1 FRGLPGRWFWRLS
14 FFVPFLLASP
24 VASQFWVWMYNP
36 QLGLINTVLGW
47 FGITGPAWLQ
57 DPNLAMIS
65 VVVMTVWW
73 TVGFNFLLY
82 LTALQNIPDHLYEAA
97 SQRWSGMRSEEH
109 TSELQSRFDLV
120 CRLLLEKKKH
130 S

>member
-1 FRGLPGRWFWRLS
+1 ARSAVRLVTLALVFAVLLNIGLPGQWCWRLS
-14 FFVPFLLASP
+14 FVLPYLLASS

-36 QLGLINTVLGW
+36 QLGLINTVRGW

-57 DPNLAMIS
+57 DPNLAMLA

-82 LTALQNIPDHLYEAA
+82 LTALQNIPGHLYDAA
-97 SQRWSGMRSEEH
+97 SLAGAGPS
-109 TSELQSRFDLV
+109 
-120 CRLLLEKKKH
+120 
-130 S
+130 